1 MVENWENLRIWRF
14 QTLEVWRFGGWK
26 FQTLDNLT
34 IGNLEIWIFHC
45 GEFRQFENLFGDLE
59 VRNFKHLTTWLDL
72 IIENFEIWISA
83 VRKFVWRLGGWK
95 FQTLDNLTWLD
106 NWKFR
111 KLKFSLE
118 FPQFENLFGD
128 LKLGNFKHLTTWLD
142 NWKFRNLNFGSSK
155 ICLEIWRL
163 EISNTWQLEISK
175 FEIFT
180 VGNFGS
186 LKICLEIWKLEI
198 SNTWQLDNWKFRN
211 LKFSLKFP
219 QFENLFGDLK
229 LGNFKHLT
237 TWLDL
242 TIGNFEIWNF
252 HWNFQFENLLSKK
265 FKNLIANKLNNFLA
279 SLLKDLWNPQFKIK
293 IPPIF

>member
-1 MVENWENLRIWRF
+1 MFEHWETYCLRILWELGNSGILMFRNCENSY
-14 QTLEVWRFGGWK
+14 TRWLKIGKIYEYDVSRLWK
-26 FQTLDNLT
+26 
-34 IGNLEIWIFHC
+34 
-45 GEFRQFENLFGDLE
+45 FGDLE
-59 VRNFKHLTTWLDL
+59 V
-72 IIENFEIWISA
+72 
-83 VRKFVWRLGGWK
+83 
-95 FQTLDNLTWLD
+95 
-106 NWKFR
+106 
-111 KLKFSLE
+111 
-118 FPQFENLFGD
+118 
-128 LKLGNFKHLTTWLD
+128 GNFKHLTTWQLEIS
-142 NWKFRNLNFGSSK
+142 KFEFFIVVNFGSSK

-265 FKNLIANKLNNFLA
+265 FKNLIANKSNNFLA

>member
-1 MVENWENLRIWRF
+1 MFEHWETYCLRILWELGNSGILMFRNCENSY
-14 QTLEVWRFGGWK
+14 TRWLKIGKIYEYDVSRLWK
-26 FQTLDNLT
+26 
-34 IGNLEIWIFHC
+34 
-45 GEFRQFENLFGDLE
+45 FGDLE
-59 VRNFKHLTTWLDL
+59 V
-72 IIENFEIWISA
+72 
-83 VRKFVWRLGGWK
+83 
-95 FQTLDNLTWLD
+95 
-106 NWKFR
+106 
-111 KLKFSLE
+111 
-118 FPQFENLFGD
+118 
-128 LKLGNFKHLTTWLD
+128 GNFKHLTTWQLEIS
-142 NWKFRNLNFGSSK
+142 KFEFFIVVNFGSSK

-237 TWLDL
+237 TWRDL
-242 TIGNFEIWNF
+242 IIENFEIWISAVRKF
-252 HWNFQFENLLSKK
+252 VWRFGGWKFQTLDNLTWLDNWK
-265 FKNLIANKLNNFLA
+265 FRNLKF
-279 SLLKDLWNPQFKIK
+279 SLEFPVRKFVI
-293 IPPIF
+293 

>member
-1 MVENWENLRIWRF
+1 MFEHWETYCLRILWELGNSGILMFRNCENSYTRWLKIGKIYEYDVSRLWKF
-14 QTLEVWRFGGWK
+14 GDLEVGNFKHLTTWQLEISKFEIFIGISIVRKFVWRFEAWK
-26 FQTLDNLT
+26 FQTLDNL
-34 IGNLEIWIFHC
+34 
-45 GEFRQFENLFGDLE
+45 
-59 VRNFKHLTTWLDL
+59 
-72 IIENFEIWISA
+72 
-83 VRKFVWRLGGWK
+83 
-95 FQTLDNLTWLD
+95 
-106 NWKFR
+106 
-111 KLKFSLE
+111 
-118 FPQFENLFGD
+118 
-128 LKLGNFKHLTTWLD
+128 TWLD